1 MYNKLNKNQTLKC
14 NLDTISSKCKLLNYS
29 NVYASIIYIYLGIL
43 YYSLYILLDC
53 FIFINTIIN
62 ISKPIIM
69 SDTYKRDK

>member
-43 YYSLYILLDC
+43 YYSLLNILLDC
-53 FIFINTIIN
+53 FTFINTIIN
-62 ISKPIIM
+62 KNVYLIEEW
-69 SDTYKRDK
+69 